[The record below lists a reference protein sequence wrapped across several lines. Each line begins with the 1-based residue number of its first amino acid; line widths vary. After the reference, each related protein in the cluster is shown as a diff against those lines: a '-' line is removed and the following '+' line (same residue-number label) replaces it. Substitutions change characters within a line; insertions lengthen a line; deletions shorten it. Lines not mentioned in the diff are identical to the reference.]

1 MPHCVSRPLTD
12 AFQCGH
18 GLDPRQFRFSFY
30 FLWRRTMSDLKR
42 QWISS
47 MLALACAAIAPT
59 GAQAQQRELRV
70 ISDRTDQGTLR
81 PILDAFE
88 ARSGAKVVGVFMD
101 QGLVNRLES
110 RPTEADVVITKDA
123 ELLDI
128 AAQRGLLDPIKS
140 AKITA
145 AIPPE
150 FMDPGGRFFVDA
162 YRARVI
168 FYSKARVKPSELSSY
183 EDLAS
188 PKWKG
193 RICLRSGSHDYNL
206 ALFGMFYASFG
217 EAKAREVIS
226 GIGANL
232 ARAPK
237 GNDRE
242 QARAIFEGKCD
253 VALMNTY
260 YHPMM
265 AANPEQKA
273 WADAVGVYFPG
284 QAGKGTFIMRSAAGV
299 TKATGNRDLAIALL
313 EFIASREGQQLMVD
327 RTKQYS
333 VLPDVPVDPLMVKLG
348 AEQGLVAGRFRVNFV
363 PLDEMAG
370 QREQVIKL
378 VNEIRFDAER

>member
-1 MPHCVSRPLTD
+1 MAELNGRWIP
-12 AFQCGH
+12 
-18 GLDPRQFRFSFY
+18 GL
-30 FLWRRTMSDLKR
+30 
-42 QWISS
+42 
-47 MLALACAAIAPT
+47 LALACAL
-59 GAQAQQRELRV
+59 GATTASLAQQRELRV

-128 AAQRGLLDPIKS
+128 AAERNLLDPIKS
-140 AKITA
+140 AKISA

-150 FMDPGGRFFVDA
+150 FMDAKGRYFVDA

-168 FYSKARVKPSELSSY
+168 FFSKDRVKATELSTY

-193 RICLRSGSHDYNL
+193 RLCVRSGSHDYNL
-206 ALFGMFYASFG
+206 ALFGMMFTSWG

-226 GIGANL
+226 GISSNL
-232 ARAPK
+232 ARTPR
-237 GNDRE
+237 GGDRD
-242 QARAIFEGKCD
+242 QARGIFEGKCD

-273 WADAVGVYFPG
+273 WADAVGVFFPN
-284 QAGKGTFIMRSAAGV
+284 QAAKGTFIMRSAAGL
-299 TKATGNRDLAIALL
+299 TKATANRDLAVELL
-313 EFIASREGQQLMVD
+313 EFIASKEGQQLMVG

-333 VLPDVPVDPLMVKLG
+333 VLPDVPPDPLMVKLG
-348 AEQGLVAGRFRVNFV
+348 AEQGLVGGKFKIDFI
-363 PLDEMAG
+363 PLDKMADK
-370 QREQVIKL
+370 REAVIKF

>member
-1 MPHCVSRPLTD
+1 
-12 AFQCGH
+12 
-18 GLDPRQFRFSFY
+18 
-30 FLWRRTMSDLKR
+30 
-42 QWISS
+42 
-47 MLALACAAIAPT
+47 LALACALVAPP
-59 GAQAQQRELRV
+59 ASQAQQRELRV

-88 ARSGAKVVGVFMD
+88 ARSGAKVIGVFMD

-128 AAQRGLLDPIKS
+128 AAQRNLLDPIKS
-140 AKITA
+140 AKISS

-150 FMDPGGRFFVDA
+150 FMDSAGRYFVDA
-162 YRARVI
+162 YRARLI
-168 FYSKARVKPSELSSY
+168 FYSKERVKPGELSSY

-193 RICLRSGSHDYNL
+193 RICIRSGSHDYNL
-206 ALFGMFYASFG
+206 ALFGMFFASYG
-217 EAKAREVIS
+217 ETKAKEIIA
-226 GIGANL
+226 GIANNL

-242 QARAIFEGKCD
+242 QARAIYEGKCD
-253 VALMNTY
+253 VALMNSY
-260 YHPMM
+260 YYAFM

-273 WADAVGVYFPG
+273 WADAVGVFFPS
-284 QAGKGTFIMRSAAGV
+284 QSGKGTFIMRSAAGL
-299 TKATGNRDLAIALL
+299 TKATANRDLALALL
-313 EFIASREGQQLMVD
+313 EYMTSKEGQQFVVD

-333 VLPDVPVDPLMVKLG
+333 VLPDVPVDPLMIKLG
-348 AEQGLVAGRFRVNFV
+348 DGQGLVGGRFKIDFI
-363 PLDEMAG
+363 PLDQMAG
-370 QREQVIKL
+370 KREAVIKF

>member
-1 MPHCVSRPLTD
+1 MNGLKARWMP
-12 AFQCGH
+12 
-18 GLDPRQFRFSFY
+18 GL
-30 FLWRRTMSDLKR
+30 
-42 QWISS
+42 
-47 MLALACAAIAPT
+47 LALACAMLGSTASL
-59 GAQAQQRELRV
+59 AQQRELRV

-81 PILDAFE
+81 PILEAFE
-88 ARSGAKVVGVFMD
+88 ARSGAKVIGVFMD

-128 AAQRGLLDPIKS
+128 AAERNLLEPIKS
-140 AKITA
+140 AKISA

-150 FMDPGGRFFVDA
+150 FMDPKGRYFVDA

-168 FYSKARVKPSELSSY
+168 YFSKDRVKPGELSTY

-206 ALFGMFYASFG
+206 ALFGMFFASFG

-232 ARAPK
+232 ARTPR

-242 QARAIFEGKCD
+242 QAKGIYEGKCD

-265 AANPEQKA
+265 AANPEQKP
-273 WADAVGVYFPG
+273 WADAVGVFFPN
-284 QAGKGTFIMRSAAGV
+284 QAGKGTFIMRSAAGL
-299 TKATGNRDLAIALL
+299 TKATANRDLAIQLL
-313 EFIASREGQQLMVD
+313 EFIASKEGQQLMVS

-333 VLPDVPVDPLMVKLG
+333 VLPDVPPDPLMVKLG
-348 AEQGLVAGRFRVNFV
+348 AEQGLVGGRFRVDFV
-363 PLDEMAG
+363 PLDETADK
-370 QREQVIKL
+370 REAVIKF

>member
-1 MPHCVSRPLTD
+1 MLHATRLVTQRLF
-12 AFQCGH
+12 ALIVLV
-18 GLDPRQFRFSFY
+18 GLMALPAS
-30 FLWRRTMSDLKR
+30 TM
-42 QWISS
+42 
-47 MLALACAAIAPT
+47 
-59 GAQAQQRELRV
+59 AQQRVLRL

-88 ARSGAKVVGVFMD
+88 ARSGAKVEGVFLD

-128 AAQRGLLDPIKS
+128 AAQRGLLDPIQS
-140 AKITA
+140 DKIRA
-145 AIPPE
+145 AVPSE
-150 FMDPGGRFFVDA
+150 FIDPAGRYVVDA

-193 RICLRSGSHDYNL
+193 RICVRSGSHDYNL
-206 ALFGMFYASFG
+206 ALFGQFFASYG
-217 EAKAREVIS
+217 EAKAKAVIQ
-226 GIGANL
+226 GIASNL

-242 QARAIFEGKCD
+242 QAKAIFEGKCD
-253 VALMNTY
+253 LALMNTY

-265 AANPEQKA
+265 AADAVQKP
-273 WADAVGVYFPG
+273 WADAVGVFFPSQG
-284 QAGKGTFIMRSAAGV
+284 DKGTFIMRSAAGV
-299 TKATGNRDLAIALL
+299 TRSGANRDLAVALI
-313 EFIASREGQQLMVD
+313 EFMVSKEGQQLVVD

-333 VLPDVPVDPLMVKLG
+333 VLRDVPAHPLMVKLG
-348 AEQGLVAGRFRVNFV
+348 AEQGLVAGRFKIDFV
-363 PLDEMAG
+363 PLMGLASKRDD
-370 QREQVIKL
+370 VIKF
-378 VNEIRFDAER
+378 VNAIGFDAEN

>member
-1 MPHCVSRPLTD
+1 MTARKRWT
-12 AFQCGH
+12 
-18 GLDPRQFRFSFY
+18 PRLF
-30 FLWRRTMSDLKR
+30 
-42 QWISS
+42 
-47 MLALACAAIAPT
+47 ALAAVLSVCASAWSQP
-59 GAQAQQRELRV
+59 RVLRV

-88 ARSGAKVVGVFMD
+88 ARSGAKVEGVFMD

-128 AAQRGLLDPIKS
+128 AAQRGLLDTLGS
-140 AKITA
+140 ARIAQAVPAQFRDTA
-145 AIPPE
+145 
-150 FMDPGGRFFVDA
+150 DRYFVDA

-168 FYSKARVKPSELSSY
+168 FYSKARVKPGELSSY

-188 PKWKG
+188 PNWKG
-193 RICLRSGSHDYNL
+193 RICVRSGSHDYNL
-206 ALFGMFYASFG
+206 ALFGMFFASFG
-217 EAKAREVIS
+217 PAKAREVIS
-226 GIGANL
+226 GIAANL
-232 ARAPK
+232 ARTPK

-265 AANPEQKA
+265 AADPVQKD
-273 WADAVGVYFPG
+273 WADAVGVYFPS
-284 QAGKGTFIMRSAAGV
+284 QAGKGTFIMRSAAAL
-299 TKATGNRDLAIALL
+299 TKATGNRDLGLALL
-313 EFIASREGQQLMVD
+313 EFIASKEGQQLMVD

-333 VLPDVPVDPLMVKLG
+333 VRSDVAVHPLMVKLG
-348 AEQGLVAGRFRVNFV
+348 GEQGLVDGRFKMDFV
-363 PLDEMAG
+363 PLSQMAG
-370 QREQVIKL
+370 KREEVIKL